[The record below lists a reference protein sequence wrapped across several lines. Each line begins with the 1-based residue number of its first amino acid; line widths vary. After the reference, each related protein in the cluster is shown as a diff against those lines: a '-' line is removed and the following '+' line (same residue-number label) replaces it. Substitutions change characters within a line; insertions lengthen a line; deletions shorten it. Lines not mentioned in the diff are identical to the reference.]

1 MVVETRIAYS
11 DTGTSPIVSRLPL
24 ASLVE
29 RVYTRDLKP
38 LQFKVRILDEAFSY
52 NSYYGIVAPTVERVP
67 EEDGVV
73 GSNPTDS
80 TYPVVG

>member
-1 MVVETRIAYS
+1 M
-11 DTGTSPIVSRLPL
+11 
-24 ASLVE
+24 E

-80 TYPVVG
+80 TFSGRRLMDKPMGYEPIIKSSTLFDWT